1 MFYDL
6 VALSDLSY
14 VLTIPSPIL
23 TTLFQTPKQS
33 LRWCRFACA
42 GSYLL
47 EVKGT
52 ALEYYSVPS
61 SELHAFMEHPSE
73 FSYVFVLCLYK
84 YLMFC

>member
-6 VALSDLSY
+6 VTLSYLSY
-14 VLTIPSPIL
+14 VLTVPSLIL

-33 LRWCRFACA
+33 LRWCQFACA
-42 GSYLL
+42 GSCLL

-61 SELHAFMEHPSE
+61 SELHAFLEHLQNFHMFWSCA
-73 FSYVFVLCLYK
+73 YVNI
-84 YLMFC
+84 